1 MRRARG
7 RRGLD
12 LLETLRREPHVDLDV
27 VDDPH
32 PDVEEVDAKL
42 VRFCLDQDLALL
54 TLDSNLAKVADLTG
68 VRVMNLHTLSLA
80 LRPPVVVGE
89 DVSVHLVKPGKESG
103 QAVGYLDDGTMVVV
117 ERARPLVGREVDV
130 RVTSVVLTSNGRLVF
145 AHVSG
150 APAAAAQ
157 SSA

>member
-1 MRRARG
+1 
-7 RRGLD
+7 
-12 LLETLRREPHVDLDV
+12 
-27 VDDPH
+27 
-32 PDVEEVDAKL
+32 
-42 VRFCLDQDLALL
+42 
-54 TLDSNLAKVADLTG
+54 
-68 VRVMNLHTLSLA
+68 
-80 LRPPVVVGE
+80 
-89 DVSVHLVKPGKESG
+89 VKPGKESG